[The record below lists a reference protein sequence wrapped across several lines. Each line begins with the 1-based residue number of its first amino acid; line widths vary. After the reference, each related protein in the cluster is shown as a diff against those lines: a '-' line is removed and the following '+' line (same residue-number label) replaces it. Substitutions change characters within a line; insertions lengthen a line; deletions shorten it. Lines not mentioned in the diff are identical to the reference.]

1 MKVVQTKDGH
11 MIDVLADE
19 APVAKK
25 RKPKAKP
32 KYKTNIQL
40 VTDLMS
46 HSQQGAL
53 MQAYLIEAIHAY
65 SKQTK
70 VAPPWST
77 DNTFISE
84 AAWRACADEALEAI
98 NNRSK

>member
-1 MKVVQTKDGH
+1 MSKVKH
-11 MIDVLADE
+11 
-19 APVAKK
+19 
-25 RKPKAKP
+25 
-32 KYKTNIQL
+32 KTNGMFIH
-40 VTDLMS
+40 DLMCD
-46 HSQQGAL
+46 SQQGAL
-53 MQAYLIEAIHAY
+53 MQAFVIEAIHAY

>member
-1 MKVVQTKDGH
+1 MSKVKH
-11 MIDVLADE
+11 
-19 APVAKK
+19 
-25 RKPKAKP
+25 R
-32 KYKTNIQL
+32 TNIQFI
-40 VTDLMS
+40 TDLMS

-70 VAPPWST
+70 VSPPWS
-77 DNTFISE
+77 DQSFISE

>member
-1 MKVVQTKDGH
+1 MTKVKH
-11 MIDVLADE
+11 
-19 APVAKK
+19 
-25 RKPKAKP
+25 
-32 KYKTNIQL
+32 KTNVQL
-40 VTDLMS
+40 INGLMT
-46 HSQQGAL
+46 HSQQGVI
-53 MQAYLIEAIHAY
+53 MQVFIIEAIRHYAI
-65 SKQTK
+65 QAK

>member
-1 MKVVQTKDGH
+1 MAT
-11 MIDVLADE
+11 
-19 APVAKK
+19 
-25 RKPKAKP
+25 KPKHR
-32 KYKTNIQL
+32 TNIQFI
-40 VTDLMS
+40 TDLMS

-84 AAWRACADEALEAI
+84 SAWRACADEALEAI

>member
-1 MKVVQTKDGH
+1 MAT
-11 MIDVLADE
+11 
-19 APVAKK
+19 
-25 RKPKAKP
+25 KAKP
-32 KYKTNIQL
+32 KHKTNGMFIH
-40 VTDLMS
+40 DLMCD
-46 HSQQGAL
+46 SQQGAL
-53 MQAYLIEAIHAY
+53 MQAFVIEAIHAY

-84 AAWRACADEALEAI
+84 AAWRACADEALDAI

>member
-1 MKVVQTKDGH
+1 MGTDVPDAAHHAHTRFFNHKEKAMTTKKVKH
-11 MIDVLADE
+11 
-19 APVAKK
+19 
-25 RKPKAKP
+25 
-32 KYKTNIQL
+32 KTNAQFI
-40 VTDLMS
+40 TDLMS

-53 MQAYLIEAIHAY
+53 MQAFLIEAIHAY

-77 DNTFISE
+77 DNAFISE

-98 NNRSK
+98 NNR

>member
-1 MKVVQTKDGH
+1 MTKVKH
-11 MIDVLADE
+11 
-19 APVAKK
+19 
-25 RKPKAKP
+25 
-32 KYKTNIQL
+32 KTNGMFIH
-40 VTDLMS
+40 DLMCD
-46 HSQQGAL
+46 SQQGAL
-53 MQAYLIEAIHAY
+53 MQAFVIEAIHAY

-77 DNTFISE
+77 DNSFISE

>member
-1 MKVVQTKDGH
+1 MKVVKAKDGY

-19 APVAKK
+19 APVVK
-25 RKPKAKP
+25 KPKPKP
-32 KYKTNIQL
+32 KHRTNIQFI
-40 VTDLMS
+40 TDLMS

-84 AAWRACADEALEAI
+84 SAWRACADEALEAI

>member
-1 MKVVQTKDGH
+1 MSKVKH
-11 MIDVLADE
+11 
-19 APVAKK
+19 
-25 RKPKAKP
+25 
-32 KYKTNIQL
+32 KTNGMFIH
-40 VTDLMS
+40 DLMCD
-46 HSQQGAL
+46 SQQGAL
-53 MQAYLIEAIHAY
+53 MQAFVIEAIHAY

-98 NNRSK
+98 NNRNK

>member
-1 MKVVQTKDGH
+1 
-11 MIDVLADE
+11 
-19 APVAKK
+19 
-25 RKPKAKP
+25 
-32 KYKTNIQL
+32 
-40 VTDLMS
+40 
-46 HSQQGAL
+46 

-98 NNRSK
+98 NNRNK

>member
-1 MKVVQTKDGH
+1 MK
-11 MIDVLADE
+11 
-19 APVAKK
+19 
-25 RKPKAKP
+25 KAKHP
-32 KYKTNIQL
+32 TNAQL
-40 VTDLMS
+40 IGDLMS
-46 HSQQGAL
+46 FSKQGPL
-53 MQAYLIEAIHAY
+53 MQAFLIEAIHAY